1 MRYFVVFFLVAL
13 ANTVGAQEAT
23 TTQSISGTIV
33 NEFTFIPVSN
43 VNIINLNKAKA
54 TVSDSKGYFELIASV
69 NDTLHL
75 SMVGFQS
82 IKMRITNDW
91 VKNKTTTIKLTE
103 KAIALE
109 EVIIQPYMLTGY
121 LEIDTKLIPSRE
133 NYRYSISGLEQGY
146 EAGEYSPSAFG
157 KIMGSLFNPADM
169 LYNFFG
175 KKPKE
180 LKRLKEM
187 KKDPSVRAMLENKF
201 DRETLSM
208 ILGVNKDEIPELL
221 QRCNY
226 SEAFAKS
233 ANDLQILEAIT
244 QCHEEYKVLKKK

>member
-1 MRYFVVFFLVAL
+1 MRYLVVFFLVAL

-133 NYRYSISGLEQGY
+133 NYRYSISICVV
-146 EAGEYSPSAFG
+146 F
-157 KIMGSLFNPADM
+157 IDC
-169 LYNFFG
+169 
-175 KKPKE
+175 
-180 LKRLKEM
+180 R
-187 KKDPSVRAMLENKF
+187 
-201 DRETLSM
+201 
-208 ILGVNKDEIPELL
+208 
-221 QRCNY
+221 
-226 SEAFAKS
+226 
-233 ANDLQILEAIT
+233 
-244 QCHEEYKVLKKK
+244 YKLRIHT